1 MNPYMFSCKIALYFL
16 IASFLFVAC
25 KRKKI
30 QDESQVNVEVQGIKT
45 IGNAQMSLYSY
56 MGKLTSDGHMLL
68 GVIEDGLLN
77 DQRLLVKVDTFGS
90 IVWQKAFSQLD
101 VNAYYQFFGNSSIT
115 STGSPGDIN
124 EFVPNHYTVVD
135 DKGVYFFD
143 ANGSIL
149 DTIDLTEKPGYTI
162 KEARIMKT
170 QGYYNLVIAY
180 GKQFGGNS
188 INNPVKCIQF
198 EMNWNKIAENET
210 GIESYSSLS
219 NCNQENIIVY
229 SGSPIDINVANFYFF
244 NYNLDLLDSL
254 SFSYFYPDGSSF
266 RTFTSIKDKS
276 LLIHKIR
283 TSNIPKAS
291 ESWDMHLF
299 HPPLP
304 IQYFSNMTV
313 GYQSRYRNVMALTKL
328 SNGNFLYI
336 NAWPNSENFKLT
348 ELFSPGYTDTIQKTF
363 KVPLFS
369 PAGYSKDF
377 HFNCNKAIPSP
388 NDEYFYLLGTFIDVV
403 NNSSKIGIYK
413 LDRNGQL
420 LLW

>member
-1 MNPYMFSCKIALYFL
+1 MFSYKIALYFL

-30 QDESQVNVEVQGIKT
+30 QDESQVNVEVLGIKT
-45 IGNAQMSLYSY
+45 IGNTQMSLYSY

-68 GVIEDGLLN
+68 GVIQDGLLN
-77 DQRLLVKVDTFGS
+77 DKRLLVKVDTFGNV
-90 IVWQKAFSQLD
+90 VWQKAFSHLEI
-101 VNAYYQFFGNSSIT
+101 NPYYQFSGNSSIT
-115 STGSPGDIN
+115 SNGSPGDIN
-124 EFVPNHYTVVD
+124 EFVPNQYTVVD
-135 DKGVYFFD
+135 EKGVYFFD
-143 ANGSIL
+143 NQGSIL
-149 DTIDLTEKPGYTI
+149 DTIVLTEKPGYTTN
-162 KEARIMKT
+162 ETRMMQT
-170 QGYYNLVIAY
+170 QGHYNLVIAY
-180 GKQFGGNS
+180 SKQFGSNS

-198 EMNWNKIAENET
+198 DINWNKIAENET
-210 GIESYSSLS
+210 VIESFSSLS
-219 NCNQENIIVY
+219 NCNQDYIIVY
-229 SGSPIDINVANFYFF
+229 SGSPIDTNVANFYFF

-254 SFSYFYPDGSSF
+254 SFPYFYPDASSF
-266 RTFTSIKDKS
+266 LSFTSIKDKS

-283 TSNIPKAS
+283 RSNIPKSS
-291 ESWDMHLF
+291 ESWDMHLL

-304 IQYFSNMTV
+304 IQYFTNMSV
-313 GYQSRYRNVMALTKL
+313 GYQFKYRNVMALTKL
-328 SNGNFLYI
+328 SNGNFLSI

-348 ELFSPGYTDTIQKTF
+348 ELFSPGYTDTIKKTF

-388 NDEYFYLLGTFIDVV
+388 NDEYFYLIGTYIDVV
-403 NNSSKIGIYK
+403 NTSSKVGIYK